1 MKYLIFRTDR
11 IGDFLI
17 TLPLIKCIKRNN
29 INSEI
34 IVVASPKNQ
43 KFVKNNKLVDDIFV
57 LKSNKFLDK
66 LSLLLEL
73 KKHSYEAII
82 VSDKK
87 NRSIIIS
94 LFLKAKK
101 KIFNVSKKLQ
111 KEVLKTFYKSIFLDN
126 DKQQN
131 FSMKEIIEKNCLSL
145 DIKLINEDYNFFSKN
160 QFKDYFQIDHNLKL
174 ENSKYIV
181 FHYDEKWELDN
192 YSKLFKKAKN
202 LSNID
207 VDKDN
212 FMKFLIKLSEKLST
226 KIIITTGYINTDIIN
241 SLKTVSK
248 KINNSL
254 YELSASNKNIY
265 MIINQDFYSLSH
277 LISKS
282 NLFISC
288 HGAFTHIASCYN
300 VRILDIIEEEKKI
313 HYSKITSHM
322 KNYKTLYRKE
332 ASKLLEEIIGNS

>member
-17 TLPLIKCIKRNN
+17 TLPLIKSIKRNN
-29 INSEI
+29 TNSEI
-34 IVVASPKNQ
+34 IVVTSPKNQ

-57 LKSNKFLDK
+57 LKSNKFFDK
-66 LSLLLEL
+66 LSLFLEL
-73 KKHSYEAII
+73 RKCSYEAII

-87 NRSIIIS
+87 NRSLIIS

-101 KIFNVSKKLQ
+101 KIFNVSKNLPKKILRI
-111 KEVLKTFYKSIFLDN
+111 FYKFVFLDN
-126 DKQQN
+126 DN
-131 FSMKEIIEKNCLSL
+131 HNNLSMKEVIEKNCFSL
-145 DIKLINEDYNFFSKN
+145 NLKLINEDYNFFSKN
-160 QFKDYFQIDHNLKL
+160 HFKEYFQIGHDLELK
-174 ENSKYIV
+174 ESKYVV
-181 FHYDEKWELDN
+181 FHYDEKWELSN
-192 YSKLFKKAKN
+192 YSKLFKKAKD

-212 FMKFLIKLSEKLST
+212 LMNFLTKLSEKLSA
-226 KIIITTGYINTDIIN
+226 KIFVTTGNIDTYIIS
-241 SLKTVSK
+241 SLKTISK

-254 YELSASNKNIY
+254 YELCAPKKNIY

-300 VRILDIIEEEKKI
+300 VKILDIIEEEKKI

-322 KNYKTLYRKE
+322 KNYKTLYRKD
-332 ASKLLEEIIGNS
+332 ASKLLEEIISSS